1 MPMTA
6 NDPTTQLAFSLYE
19 NKGVYALLLGSGV
32 SRSAGIPTG
41 WEITME
47 LVKRAGIASG
57 VGEQEDWHAWYVGQT
72 GDQPNYST
80 LLETLAGTQSE
91 RRAIVQGFLEPT
103 AQELED
109 GLKVPTRAH
118 RAIAEMVRAGLVR
131 VIVTTNFDRLMENAL
146 RDAGIEPTIVSSV
159 DTLAGAEP
167 ITHSRCFI
175 LKIHGDYKD
184 ARILNTDVELG
195 DYPAELNALLD
206 RIIDEFGLIVAG
218 WSGEWDHALRA
229 AFLRAP
235 SRRYP
240 TYWLARGG
248 LSERG
253 QELVTQR
260 RASVVNGTDADTFF
274 DALKLKLETIQQS
287 RQPNPA
293 SVELMIAM
301 TKRFMDRP
309 EHRIQLDDLVT
320 TQTRQ
325 AISDFAPLFAGGG
338 DVRNE
343 AFSDWVPEYEAVV
356 EPIAHLASVLGRWGT
371 GDELRLVLD
380 AVQGLYAEAHREQSG
395 FTHWLALKDYP
406 AMLVMIGY
414 ALGLTRA
421 NRLDVLHR
429 LFSSTVINRRERPS
443 LVGYELSPFY
453 LESGNGLLAHWKT
466 LEGQSSA
473 RTPLSNRL
481 ASLISCKWAPSFAG
495 VHDPELLYERFE
507 FLNLLFF
514 VQANGVNEEELNNRI
529 QQNQFRNIAMGR
541 LSWHSETISRFAQ
554 EYSISEF
561 KEPLLAA
568 GFAFGSESYLQRFL
582 EGLARLSR
590 W

>member
-1 MPMTA
+1 
-6 NDPTTQLAFSLYE
+6 
-19 NKGVYALLLGSGV
+19 
-32 SRSAGIPTG
+32 
-41 WEITME
+41 ME

-72 GDQPNYST
+72 GEQPNYST

-118 RAIAEMVRAGLVR
+118 RAIAEMVRAGHVR

-159 DTLAGAEP
+159 DALAGAEP
-167 ITHSRCFI
+167 IPHSQCFI

-195 DYPAELNALLD
+195 DYSAEFNALLD

-260 RASVVNGTDADTFF
+260 RASVVTGTDADTFF

-325 AISDFAPLFAGGG
+325 TISDFSPLFAGGA

-343 AFSDWVPEYEAVV
+343 AFSDWVPEYEAIV
-356 EPIAHLASVLGRWGT
+356 EPIARLASVLGRWGT

-380 AVQGLYAEAHREQSG
+380 AVQGLYAEAHRES
-395 FTHWLALKDYP
+395 
-406 AMLVMIGY
+406 
-414 ALGLTRA
+414 
-421 NRLDVLHR
+421 
-429 LFSSTVINRRERPS
+429 
-443 LVGYELSPFY
+443 
-453 LESGNGLLAHWKT
+453 
-466 LEGQSSA
+466 
-473 RTPLSNRL
+473 RL
-481 ASLISCKWAPSFAG
+481 AILTG
-495 VHDPELLYERFE
+495 
-507 FLNLLFF
+507 
-514 VQANGVNEEELNNRI
+514 
-529 QQNQFRNIAMGR
+529 
-541 LSWHSETISRFAQ
+541 
-554 EYSISEF
+554 
-561 KEPLLAA
+561 
-568 GFAFGSESYLQRFL
+568 
-582 EGLARLSR
+582 
-590 W
+590 

>member
-1 MPMTA
+1 
-6 NDPTTQLAFSLYE
+6 
-19 NKGVYALLLGSGV
+19 
-32 SRSAGIPTG
+32 
-41 WEITME
+41 ME

-57 VGEQEDWHAWYVGQT
+57 VGEQEDWHAWYVGKT
-72 GDQPNYST
+72 GEQPNYST

-118 RAIAEMVRAGLVR
+118 RAIAEMVRAGHVR

-159 DTLAGAEP
+159 DALAGAEP
-167 ITHSRCFI
+167 ITHSQCFI

-195 DYPAELNALLD
+195 DYSAEFNALLD

-325 AISDFAPLFAGGG
+325 TISDFSPLFAGGA

-343 AFSDWVPEYEAVV
+343 AFSDWVPEYEAIV
-356 EPIAHLASVLGRWGT
+356 EPIARLASVLGRWGT

-380 AVQGLYAEAHREQSG
+380 AVQGLYAEAHREQAG
-395 FTHWLALKDYP
+395 YTHWLALKDYP
-406 AMLVMIGY
+406 AMLVVLGY

-443 LVGYELSPFY
+443 VVGYELSPFY
-453 LESGNGLLAHWKT
+453 LECGNGLLERWKT

-507 FLNLLFF
+507 FMNLLFF
-514 VQANGVNEEELNNRI
+514 VQENGVNEEQLNILI
-529 QQNQFRNIAMGR
+529 QQSQFRNIAMGR

-554 EYSISEF
+554 EYSIPEF

-582 EGLARLSR
+582 EGLARFSR